1 MENKYVIINGEFIPE
16 EKAVLKISDLS
27 IQRGYGVFDFFKII
41 NHKFIFLD
49 YHIERFFNSSSR
61 LRLNPGIGKVEL
73 KELFTELHE
82 RHNIAD
88 AGIRITL
95 TGGYSTDGYTPS
107 QPNMIITHS
116 PVNAEQMFEADPV
129 SIITYNHQRQMPEVK
144 TIDYLMAIW
153 LQPMVKEQQAQ
164 DVLYHNN
171 GWMRECPRANFF
183 IVTKD
188 DVLVTPS
195 ENILKGITR
204 MQILKLAKENNI
216 QVEEREISL
225 EELYNAREVF
235 ITSSTKNILPVN
247 KIDGKLIN
255 SGKKGELTFRMREI
269 LNSSMK

>member
-1 MENKYVIINGEFIPE
+1 
-16 EKAVLKISDLS
+16 
-27 IQRGYGVFDFFKII
+27 
-41 NHKFIFLD
+41 
-49 YHIERFFNSSSR
+49 
-61 LRLNPGIGKVEL
+61 
-73 KELFTELHE
+73 
-82 RHNIAD
+82 
-88 AGIRITL
+88 
-95 TGGYSTDGYTPS
+95 
-107 QPNMIITHS
+107 
-116 PVNAEQMFEADPV
+116 
-129 SIITYNHQRQMPEVK
+129 
-144 TIDYLMAIW
+144 MAIW

-188 DVLVTPS
+188 DALVTPG

-247 KIDGKLIN
+247 KIDGNLIN

>member
-61 LRLNPGIGKVEL
+61 LRLNPGIGKEEL

-188 DVLVTPS
+188 DALVTPS

>member
-61 LRLNPGIGKVEL
+61 LRLNPGIGKEEL

-144 TIDYLMAIW
+144 TIDFLMAIW

-188 DVLVTPS
+188 DALVTPS

-204 MQILKLAKENNI
+204 MHILKHAKENNI

>member
-61 LRLNPGIGKVEL
+61 LRLNPGIGKEEL

-188 DVLVTPS
+188 DALVTPG